1 MMHQPLV
8 SIISVNFNQAK
19 VTHELLVSLERL
31 TYKNIEVIIVDNG
44 STEDLLSILN
54 DSYDIPKLEIVKS
67 IDNLGFAG
75 GNNLGIKKAK
85 GDYLYF
91 VNNDTELL
99 PNSIQPILERFGTD
113 PAIGVVSPKI
123 SYFSSPEIIQYAGYS
138 SINPF
143 TARSFAIGHK
153 EVDNGQHNLAM
164 QTNYAHGA
172 AMMVKKEV
180 IDSVGMM
187 PEVFFLYYEELDWCE
202 QIKRKGYKI
211 FYEPKSQIYHKE
223 SISVGKDSPL
233 KTYYLTRNR
242 ILFMR
247 RNFSLIHLCVFFLY
261 FTLLT
266 VPVKTLLFFFKSQY
280 QHLKA
285 FYQGLQWNFQNIFIR
300 ENGRLKF

>member
-19 VTHELLVSLERL
+19 VTHELLVSLESL

-44 STEDLLSILN
+44 SSEDLLSILK
-54 DSYDIPKLEIVKS
+54 DSYDVPKLEIVKS
-67 IDNLGFAG
+67 VDNLGFAG

-85 GDYLYF
+85 GEYLYF

-99 PNSIQPILERFGTD
+99 PNSIQPILERFELD

-123 SYFSSPEIIQYAGYS
+123 NYFSSPEIIQYAGYS
-138 SINPF
+138 SMNTF
-143 TARSFAIGHK
+143 TARNYAIGHK
-153 EVDNGQHNLAM
+153 EIDKGQHEIAM
-164 QTNYAHGA
+164 QTHYAHGA

-180 IDSVGMM
+180 IESVGMM

-211 FYEPKSQIYHKE
+211 YYEPKALIYHKE

-247 RNFSLIHLCVFFLY
+247 RNFSFIHLCVFFTY
-261 FTLLT
+261 FSLLT
-266 VPVKTLLFFFKSQY
+266 VPVKTLHFFFKSQH

-285 FYQGLQWNFQNIFIR
+285 FYQGLQWNFQNIFNR
-300 ENGRLKF
+300 ENGRLNF